1 MVEKVGLVLH
11 LAKSGRLIVKA
22 TTSNI
27 KVGAIIIDANGRK
40 VAKVAEVFG
49 QVKAPYLSCIPL
61 SDRVKKLE
69 GKEVY
74 TSTEGDKSG

>member
-1 MVEKVGLVLH
+1 MGIVIH

-22 TTSNI
+22 TTANI
-27 KVGAIIIDANGRK
+27 RVGAVLIDSNGRR

-49 QVKAPYLSCIPL
+49 QVKEPYLSCIPI

-74 TSTEGDKSG
+74 LSAEGGKRE